1 MTTRADATARA
12 ETVGTSG
19 AGTRRSRRLGPRRL
33 SFAWTGLLPFF
44 VFVGIFFVL
53 PIGVILF
60 TAFRRTQR
68 VRNPLTEQF
77 QSRTSYTFDNLS
89 ESIDGVYRTALGNS
103 LQLSAITAV
112 IGAVVGVLL
121 AYAIVSGSSSA
132 LRQVVTAAAAVL
144 AQSGGV
150 QLAFLFIATIGGSGL
165 VTNFLEDHF
174 GYSLVRDGGF
184 SLESVEGI
192 ALIYLYFLIPLMV
205 LVMAPAIEGLR
216 PQWSEAAESLGAK
229 RWHYWRYVAGPVLMP
244 SFLGSLLLLFC
255 SAFSA
260 YATADALTSGS
271 FPLVPIQI
279 ASVLSGNVLAGQ
291 ENLGAALALDMV
303 VLIIPLTVVYQYLQR
318 RTSRWLT

>member
-1 MTTRADATARA
+1 MASDALDPQAA
-12 ETVGTSG
+12 AGGVDQGGTG
-19 AGTRRSRRLGPRRL
+19 ARRSRPVGL
-33 SFAWTGLLPFF
+33 AWTGLIPFF
-44 VFVGIFFVL
+44 AFVGVFFLL

-60 TAFRRTQR
+60 TAFRKTVR
-68 VRNPLTEQF
+68 VRNPVTEQF
-77 QSRTSYTFDNLS
+77 EPSTSYTLDNLTRS
-89 ESIDGVYRTALGNS
+89 VQGVYRTALGDS
-103 LQLSAITAV
+103 LQLSAITAAV
-112 IGAVVGVLL
+112 GAVSGLLL
-121 AYAIVSGSSSA
+121 AYAIVTSRRSA
-132 LRQVVTAAAAVL
+132 LRQFVTAAAAVL

-165 VTNFLEDHF
+165 VTSFLQDHF
-174 GYSLVRDGGF
+174 GFSLIRDGGF

-192 ALIYLYFLIPLMV
+192 ALIYLYFLVPLMV

-216 PQWSEAAESLGAK
+216 PQWSEAAESLGAR
-229 RWHYWRYVAGPVLMP
+229 RWHYWRYVAGPVLLP

-279 ASVLSGNVLAGQ
+279 ASVLSGNVLSGQ

-303 VLIIPLTVVYQYLQR
+303 VLIIPLTFLYQYLQR
-318 RTSRWLT
+318 RTTRWLA